1 MGRLVV
7 TLIVIGV
14 LFVVTSCAS
23 FNEPP
28 ASIYPDREK
37 NPSAYKID
45 PLP

>member
-7 TLIVIGV
+7 TLMVIGV

-23 FNEPP
+23 LKEPP
-28 ASIYPDREK
+28 TSIYPDRQK